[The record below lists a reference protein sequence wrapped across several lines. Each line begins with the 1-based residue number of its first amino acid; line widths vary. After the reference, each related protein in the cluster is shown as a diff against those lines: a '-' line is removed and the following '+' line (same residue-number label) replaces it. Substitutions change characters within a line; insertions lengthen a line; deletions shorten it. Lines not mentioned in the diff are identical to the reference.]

1 MFGLTFRD
9 ARAPNGGSEVE
20 TVTGGTGAT
29 GEVVGAPTPSCT
41 PMTVA
46 TNMSEADKP
55 TLIHLAAAADKS
67 ILGAELHCERGPFT
81 ARAWRA

>member
-1 MFGLTFRD
+1 MTFRD
-9 ARAPNGGSEVE
+9 VPAPAADWAVE

-29 GEVVGAPTPSCT
+29 GEVVGAPAPSCT

-46 TNMSEADKP
+46 TNMSEVDKA
-55 TLIHLAAAADKS
+55 TLIHLAAAADQS
-67 ILGAELHCERGPFT
+67 IVRVEPRRDRSPFT